1 MTFLLEILEGLL
13 QISFDLGYLIY
24 STFDKQADKEKAMTG
39 RRFLLN
45 LLGVFTMGLI
55 MFTILILGFLI
66 M

>member
-13 QISFDLGYLIY
+13 QVSFDLGYLIY

-39 RRFLLN
+39 QRFLLN
-45 LLGVFTMGLI
+45 LLGVFAIGLI
-55 MFTILILGFLI
+55 VFTILILGFLI